1 MKKMTSLLLA
11 ICLFSLMTPCGTALA
26 DTVRIGIAQYA
37 DHPSLD
43 NCREGF
49 LEGLAMGG
57 YIQGQNLEVDYQNA
71 QGDIGLAAIIANT
84 FVSSGMDLVCAI
96 ATPMAVIAVTTADG
110 RIPVIYTAVSA
121 PVASELAYADRPF
134 DGNATGTSD
143 QLPVHDQLALIRALQ
158 PQAKTIGLLYTIGE
172 INSQVQASLYREAAA
187 DYGFEIVESTIT
199 TAADIPLALPKLI
212 SQVDCISMLTDNT
225 VVQHLDLVLDQTDAA
240 GLPVY
245 GSEIEQV
252 KNGCVAA
259 VGIDY
264 LELGRKTGLIAV
276 RVLQGES
283 ADSIPFEVLSEF
295 DLFYNQE
302 VLTRMGLSVPEEL
315 LPLLSEVSDAL

>member
-84 FVSSGMDLVCAI
+84 FVSSGINLVCAI

-302 VLTRMGLSVPEEL
+302 VLTRMSLSVPEEL

>member
-71 QGDIGLAAIIANT
+71 QGDIGLAAIIANA
-84 FVSSGMDLVCAI
+84 FVSSGMNLVCAI

-143 QLPVHDQLALIRALQ
+143 QLPVRDQLALIRALQ

-302 VLTRMGLSVPEEL
+302 VLTRMSLSVPEEL

>member
-84 FVSSGMDLVCAI
+84 FVSSGINLVCAI

-252 KNGCVAA
+252 KDGCVAA

-302 VLTRMGLSVPEEL
+302 VLTRMSLSVPEEL